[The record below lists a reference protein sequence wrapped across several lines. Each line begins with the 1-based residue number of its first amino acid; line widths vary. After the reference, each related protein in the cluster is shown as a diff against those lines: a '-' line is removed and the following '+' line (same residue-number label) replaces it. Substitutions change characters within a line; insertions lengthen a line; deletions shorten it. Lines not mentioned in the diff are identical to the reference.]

1 MNFEL
6 EQPEAVIKA
15 QEKKKGL
22 NWFLEMLVFV
32 LVFFVCM
39 FAQILAT
46 LPGELLL
53 ISMNADYQAAAE
65 A

>member
-6 EQPEAVIKA
+6 ERPEAVIKA

-32 LVFFVCM
+32 PVFFVCM
-39 FAQILAT
+39 FAQDRK
-46 LPGELLL
+46 
-53 ISMNADYQAAAE
+53 SVV
-65 A
+65 